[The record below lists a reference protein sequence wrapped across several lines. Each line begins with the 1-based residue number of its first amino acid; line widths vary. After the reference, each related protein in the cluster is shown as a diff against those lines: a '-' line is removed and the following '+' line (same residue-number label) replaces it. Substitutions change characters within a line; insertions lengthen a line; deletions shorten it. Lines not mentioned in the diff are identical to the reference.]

1 MKVNEIFES
10 RTNFDP
16 EAKRNL
22 ERMNR
27 KRFAQIDAAGP
38 DSKPGGSSDVM
49 SQLTSHEEKSKS
61 NLRKG
66 KTGMSGKD
74 RMKKIKKIVPGEIKK

>member
-16 EAKRNL
+16 KTKRNL

-27 KRFAQIDAAGP
+27 KRFGQIDAAGP

-49 SQLTSHEEKSKS
+49 SQLTSYEKKSKS

-74 RMKKIKKIVPGEIKK
+74 RMRKIKKIVPGEM